1 MRLAEMPRTG
11 STSSLN
17 KASLNNAANA
27 AFVPIGIVTVLLA
40 PLLPILS
47 ARWSLNYLQAGSLF
61 TAQFL
66 GSTIGVGLSGVV
78 VSRLG
83 YRFAINAGLLA
94 TAVGV
99 GMLPFSPRFPGLICI
114 SFYGAG
120 LGLAI
125 PAGNLL
131 VAAMNPERRSA
142 ALNLLNFWWSVGA
155 VACPFIVA
163 AAARFNQVNLL
174 LLMVAASLVL
184 VLLGTAAL
192 PSFIEPVSMG
202 AASGAPM
209 PRVAEEGDASPVHW
223 RRRPLLILAALFFL
237 YVGTENAFGGWIA
250 YYARSLG
257 TSSPTLSVMTP
268 SFFYAALMLGRWIA
282 NFVLHK
288 TDEIK
293 TARAGLF
300 VAFVG
305 MAGLVFSRT
314 LPLVVSSV
322 SIAGLGLA
330 AVYPITISRL
340 SHEFGP
346 AASRVGSVMFTMANL
361 GGASLPW
368 LVGYASHKFSDL
380 AVGLAV
386 PVAATAFMWLLY
398 YFSPASGS
406 LAVIPCPSTTV

>member
-1 MRLAEMPRTG
+1 MHLAEMSRTG
-11 STSSLN
+11 STSSSN
-17 KASLNNAANA
+17 NASLNKAANA

-61 TAQFL
+61 TAQFF
-66 GSTIGVGLSGVV
+66 GSTIGVGLSGFV
-78 VSRLG
+78 VSRWG

-99 GMLPFSPRFPGLICI
+99 GMLPFSPHFPGLICI
-114 SFYGAG
+114 SCYGAG
-120 LGLAI
+120 LGVAI
-125 PAGNLL
+125 PACNLL

-163 AAARFNQVNLL
+163 AAARFNQIELL
-174 LLMVAASLVL
+174 LVTVAAFLVL
-184 VLLGTAAL
+184 VLLGTTAL
-192 PSFIEPVSMG
+192 PSFIEP
-202 AASGAPM
+202 ASA
-209 PRVAEEGDASPVHW
+209 PRVAEEADASPVNW
-223 RRRPLLILAALFFL
+223 RRRPLFILAALFFL

-250 YYARSLG
+250 SYARSLG

-282 NFVLHK
+282 NFVLQK

-314 LPLVVSSV
+314 FPLVVSSV
-322 SIAGLGLA
+322 SVAGLGLA

-340 SHEFGP
+340 SYEFGP
-346 AASRVGSVMFTMANL
+346 AAARVGSVMFTMANF

-368 LVGYASHKFSDL
+368 LVGYTSHKFSDL
-380 AVGLAV
+380 AVGLAI
-386 PVAATAFMWLLY
+386 PVAGTAFMWVLY
-398 YFSPASGS
+398 YFSPANGS